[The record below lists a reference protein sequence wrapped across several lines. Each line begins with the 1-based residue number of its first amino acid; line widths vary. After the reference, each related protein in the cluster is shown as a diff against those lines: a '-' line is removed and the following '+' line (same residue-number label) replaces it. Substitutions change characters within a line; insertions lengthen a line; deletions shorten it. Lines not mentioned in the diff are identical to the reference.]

1 MLWEVATSGYSEVL
15 RESCMANENRVYTFL
30 ISPSRTSKVRQFS
43 IDRNVLRS
51 AALVLAIGF
60 VLIIYGAVRL
70 GQHEALNLKYLSVK
84 AENENL
90 KQANDAYENSYARL
104 KGQISY
110 VEDMSKELARKAK
123 MEHSPEIDELVGI
136 GGPETVVALDK
147 AANQL
152 EREVRRINDHLR
164 SDMLRLASI
173 PRGLPVSGYVT
184 DGFGMRRNPF
194 NGEGREV
201 HEGLDIAV
209 DFGTPVTATADGLV
223 IYAAPHAGYGN
234 LVIVYHSNGITTRYG
249 HLSRISAEAGQRV
262 RRGDQVGNAGSTGRS
277 TGPHVHY
284 EIREND
290 QSVDPLRYSGP
301 TPNLRAAN

>member
-1 MLWEVATSGYSEVL
+1 MPKD
-15 RESCMANENRVYTFL
+15 NRVYTFL
-30 ISPSRTSKVRQFS
+30 ISPSPTSKVRQLS
-43 IDRNVLRS
+43 IHRNLLR
-51 AALVLAIGF
+51 AAAGF
-60 VLIIYGAVRL
+60 VIIAIVLVIYGAVRL
-70 GQHEALNLKYLSVK
+70 GQHEALNLKYLAVK
-84 AENENL
+84 SENESL
-90 KQANDAYENSYARL
+90 KQTNDAYENSYARL

-110 VEDMSKELARKAK
+110 VEDMSKELARKAR

-147 AANQL
+147 AADHL
-152 EREVRRINDHLR
+152 EREVRHINDRLR
-164 SDMLRLASI
+164 SDILRLASI
-173 PRGLPVSGYVT
+173 PRGLPVNGYVT

-209 DFGTPVTATADGLV
+209 DFGTPVTSTADGLV

-249 HLSRISAEAGQRV
+249 HLSRIAVEAGQRV
-262 RRGDQVGNAGSTGRS
+262 RRSDQIGNAGSTGRS

-290 QSVDPLRYSGP
+290 QSVDPLRYASQTQP
-301 TPNLRAAN
+301 

>member
-1 MLWEVATSGYSEVL
+1 MS
-15 RESCMANENRVYTFL
+15 NDNRVYTFL
-30 ISPSRTSKVRQFS
+30 ISPSRTSKVRQLS
-43 IDRNVLRS
+43 IHRNSLRAAAGFGIIS
-51 AALVLAIGF
+51 VALVIFG
-60 VLIIYGAVRL
+60 VLRL
-70 GQHEALNLKYLSVK
+70 GQHEALNLKYVAVK

-90 KQANDAYENSYARL
+90 KQTNDAYQNSYARL

-110 VEDMSKELARKAK
+110 VEDMSKELARKAR

-147 AANQL
+147 AADHL
-152 EREVRRINDHLR
+152 EREVRHINDRLR
-164 SDMLRLASI
+164 SDILRLASI
-173 PRGLPVSGYVT
+173 PRGLPVNGYVT
-184 DGFGMRRNPF
+184 DGYGMRRNPF

-209 DFGTPVTATADGLV
+209 DFGTPVTSTADGLV

-234 LVIVYHSNGITTRYG
+234 LVIVYHSNGITSRYG
-249 HLSRISAEAGQRV
+249 HLSRISLEAGQRV
-262 RRGDQVGNAGSTGRS
+262 KRGDQVGNAGSTGRS

-290 QSVDPLRYSGP
+290 QPVDPLRYAGKS
-301 TPNLRAAN
+301 

>member
-1 MLWEVATSGYSEVL
+1 MS
-15 RESCMANENRVYTFL
+15 NDNRVYTFL
-30 ISPSRTSKVRQFS
+30 ISPSRTSKVRQLS
-43 IDRNVLRS
+43 IHRNVLR
-51 AALVLAIGF
+51 AGAGGLVLLLALV
-60 VLIIYGAVRL
+60 IYGAVRL
-70 GQHEALNLKYLSVK
+70 GQHEALTFKYLSVK
-84 AENENL
+84 SENETL
-90 KQANDAYENSYARL
+90 KQTNDAFQNSYARL

-123 MEHSPEIDELVGI
+123 MEHSPETDELVGI

-147 AANQL
+147 AADHL
-152 EREVRRINDHLR
+152 EREVRRINDRLR
-164 SDMLRLASI
+164 SDILRLASI
-173 PRGLPVSGYVT
+173 PRGLPVNGYVT

-194 NGEGREV
+194 SGEGREV

-209 DFGTPVTATADGLV
+209 DFGAPVTATADGLV

-249 HLSRISAEAGQRV
+249 HLSRISVEAGQRV
-262 RRGDQVGNAGSTGRS
+262 RRSDQVGNAGSTGRS

-290 QSVDPLRYSGP
+290 QSVDPLRYTGQTQP
-301 TPNLRAAN
+301 

>member
-1 MLWEVATSGYSEVL
+1 MTKD
-15 RESCMANENRVYTFL
+15 NRVYTVL
-30 ISPSRTSKVRQFS
+30 ISPSRTSKVRQLS
-43 IDRNVLRS
+43 IHRNILR
-51 AALVLAIGF
+51 AGAGIFVFALL
-60 VLIIYGAVRL
+60 LLTYGLVRL
-70 GQHEALNLKYLSVK
+70 GQHEALNLKYLSVRS
-84 AENENL
+84 ENESL
-90 KQANDAYENSYARL
+90 KQTNDAYQNSYSRL

-110 VEDMSKELARKAK
+110 VEDMSKELARSAK

-147 AANQL
+147 AADHL
-152 EREVRRINDHLR
+152 EREVRHI
-164 SDMLRLASI
+164 SDRLHSDVLRLASI
-173 PRGLPVSGYVT
+173 PRGLPVNGYIT

-209 DFGTPVTATADGLV
+209 DFGTPVAATADGLV

-234 LVIVYHSNGITTRYG
+234 LVIVYHSNGITSRYG
-249 HLSRISAEAGQRV
+249 HLSRISVEAGQRV
-262 RRGDQVGNAGSTGRS
+262 KRGDQVGNVGSTGRS

-290 QSVDPLRYSGP
+290 QSVDPLRYAGQTHP
-301 TPNLRAAN
+301 

>member
-1 MLWEVATSGYSEVL
+1 MSKD
-15 RESCMANENRVYTFL
+15 NRVYTFL
-30 ISPSRTSKVRQFS
+30 ISPSRTSKVRRLS
-43 IDRNVLRS
+43 IHRNLLRAVAVS
-51 AALVLAIGF
+51 LIISLA
-60 VLIIYGAVRL
+60 LIIYGAVRL

-84 AENENL
+84 SENETL
-90 KQANDAYENSYARL
+90 KQTNDAYQNSYARL

-110 VEDMSKELARKAK
+110 VQDMSKELARKAR

-147 AANQL
+147 AADHL
-152 EREVRRINDHLR
+152 EREVRHINDRLR
-164 SDMLRLASI
+164 SDILRLASI
-173 PRGLPVSGYVT
+173 PRGLPVNGYVT

-209 DFGTPVTATADGLV
+209 DFGAPVTATADGLV

-249 HLSRISAEAGQRV
+249 HLSRISVEAGQRV
-262 RRGDQVGNAGSTGRS
+262 KRSDQIGNAGSTGRS
-277 TGPHVHY
+277 TGTHVHY

-290 QSVDPLRYSGP
+290 QSVDPLRYAGQNQP
-301 TPNLRAAN
+301 

>member
-1 MLWEVATSGYSEVL
+1 MS
-15 RESCMANENRVYTFL
+15 NDNRVYTFL
-30 ISPSRTSKVRQFS
+30 ISPSRTSKVRQLS
-43 IDRNVLRS
+43 IHRNLLR
-51 AALVLAIGF
+51 ADAGCLVISVA
-60 VLIIYGAVRL
+60 LIIYGAVRL

-84 AENENL
+84 SENETL
-90 KQANDAYENSYARL
+90 KQTNDAYQNSYARL

-110 VEDMSKELARKAK
+110 VQDMSKELARKAR

-147 AANQL
+147 AADHL
-152 EREVRRINDHLR
+152 EREVRHINDRLR
-164 SDMLRLASI
+164 SDILRLASI
-173 PRGLPVSGYVT
+173 PRGLPVNGYVT

-209 DFGTPVTATADGLV
+209 DFGAPVTATADGLV

-249 HLSRISAEAGQRV
+249 HLSRISVEAGQRV
-262 RRGDQVGNAGSTGRS
+262 KRSDQIGNAGSTGRS

-290 QSVDPLRYSGP
+290 QPVDPLRYAGQNQP
-301 TPNLRAAN
+301 

>member
-1 MLWEVATSGYSEVL
+1 MSKD
-15 RESCMANENRVYTFL
+15 NRVYTFL
-30 ISPSRTSKVRQFS
+30 ISPSRTSKVRQLS
-43 IDRNVLRS
+43 IHRNLLR
-51 AALVLAIGF
+51 AVAGCLVISVA
-60 VLIIYGAVRL
+60 LIIYGAVRL

-84 AENENL
+84 SENETL
-90 KQANDAYENSYARL
+90 KQTNDAYQNSYARL

-110 VEDMSKELARKAK
+110 VQDMSKELARKAR

-147 AANQL
+147 AADHL
-152 EREVRRINDHLR
+152 EREVRHINDRLR
-164 SDMLRLASI
+164 SDILRLASI
-173 PRGLPVSGYVT
+173 PRGLPVNGYVT

-209 DFGTPVTATADGLV
+209 DFGSPVTATADGLV

-249 HLSRISAEAGQRV
+249 HLSRISVEAGQRV
-262 RRGDQVGNAGSTGRS
+262 KRSDQIGNAGSTGRS

-290 QSVDPLRYSGP
+290 QPVDPLRYAGQNQP
-301 TPNLRAAN
+301 

>member
-1 MLWEVATSGYSEVL
+1 
-15 RESCMANENRVYTFL
+15 MANDNRVYTFL
-30 ISPSRTSKVRQFS
+30 ISPSRTSKVRQLS
-43 IDRNVLRS
+43 IHRNLLR
-51 AALVLAIGF
+51 AAAGCIILCIALV
-60 VLIIYGAVRL
+60 IYGAVRL
-70 GQHEALNLKYLSVK
+70 GKHEALNLEYLAVK
-84 AENENL
+84 SENETL
-90 KQANDAYENSYARL
+90 KQTNDAYQNSYNGLR
-104 KGQISY
+104 GQILY
-110 VEDMSKELARKAK
+110 IQDMSKELARKAR

-147 AANQL
+147 AADHL
-152 EREVRRINDHLR
+152 EREVRHINDRLR
-164 SDMLRLASI
+164 SDILRLASI
-173 PRGLPVSGYVT
+173 PRGLPVNGYVT

-209 DFGTPVTATADGLV
+209 DFGAPVTATADGLV

-249 HLSRISAEAGQRV
+249 HLSRISVEAGQRV
-262 RRGDQVGNAGSTGRS
+262 KRSDQIGNAGSTGRS

-290 QSVDPLRYSGP
+290 QSVDPLRYAGQTQP
-301 TPNLRAAN
+301 

>member
-1 MLWEVATSGYSEVL
+1 MS
-15 RESCMANENRVYTFL
+15 NDNRVYTIL
-30 ISPSRTSKVRQFS
+30 ISPSRTSKVRQLT
-43 IDRNVLRS
+43 IHRNLIRAAGGGIILLVVL
-51 AALVLAIGF
+51 G
-60 VLIIYGAVRL
+60 IYGAVRL
-70 GQHEALNLKYLSVK
+70 GQHEALALKYLSVK
-84 AENENL
+84 SENESL
-90 KQANDAYENSYARL
+90 KQTNDAFQNSYARL
-104 KGQISY
+104 KGQIAY

-123 MEHSPEIDELVGI
+123 MEHTPETDELVGI

-147 AANQL
+147 AADHL
-152 EREVRRINDHLR
+152 EREVRRINDRLR
-164 SDMLRLASI
+164 SDILRLASI
-173 PRGLPVSGYVT
+173 PRGLPVNGYVT

-194 NGEGREV
+194 SGEGREV

-249 HLSRISAEAGQRV
+249 HLSRISVEAGQRV
-262 RRGDQVGNAGSTGRS
+262 RRSDQVGNAGSTGRS

-290 QSVDPLRYSGP
+290 QSVDPLRYTGQTQP
-301 TPNLRAAN
+301 

>member
-1 MLWEVATSGYSEVL
+1 MSDD
-15 RESCMANENRVYTFL
+15 NRVYTFL
-30 ISPSRTSKVRQFS
+30 ISPSRTSRVRQLS
-43 IDRNVLRS
+43 INRNLLR
-51 AALVLAIGF
+51 AIAGLGIMTLALV
-60 VLIIYGAVRL
+60 IYGAVRL

-84 AENENL
+84 GENENL
-90 KQANDAYENSYARL
+90 KQTNDAYQNSYARL

-110 VEDMSKELARKAK
+110 VEDMSKELARKAR

-147 AANQL
+147 AADHL
-152 EREVRRINDHLR
+152 EREVRHINDRLR
-164 SDMLRLASI
+164 SDILRLASI
-173 PRGLPVSGYVT
+173 PRGLPVNGYVT

-209 DFGTPVTATADGLV
+209 DFGTPVSSTADGLV

-234 LVIVYHSNGITTRYG
+234 LVIIYHSNGITTRYG
-249 HLSRISAEAGQRV
+249 HLSRISVEAGQRIK
-262 RRGDQVGNAGSTGRS
+262 RGDQIGNAGSTGRS

-290 QSVDPLRYSGP
+290 QTVDPLRYAGQTQP
-301 TPNLRAAN
+301 

>member
-1 MLWEVATSGYSEVL
+1 MSKD
-15 RESCMANENRVYTFL
+15 NRVYTVL
-30 ISPSRTSKVRQFS
+30 ISPSRTSRVRQLG
-43 IDRNVLRS
+43 IHRNVLRTAACFVIIS
-51 AALVLAIGF
+51 ALLV
-60 VLIIYGAVRL
+60 IYGALRL
-70 GQHEALNLKYLSVK
+70 GQHEALNLRYLSVK

-90 KQANDAYENSYARL
+90 KQANDAYQNSYAKL

-110 VEDMSKELARKAK
+110 VEDMSKELARNAK
-123 MEHSPEIDELVGI
+123 MEHSPETDELVGI

-147 AANQL
+147 AADHL
-152 EREVRRINDHLR
+152 EREVRHINDRLH
-164 SDMLRLASI
+164 SNILRLASI
-173 PRGLPVSGYVT
+173 PRGLPVNGYVT

-209 DFGTPVTATADGLV
+209 DFGTPVKATADGLV

-234 LVIVYHSNGITTRYG
+234 LVIVYHSNGITSRYG
-249 HLSRISAEAGQRV
+249 HLSRISVEAGQRV
-262 RRGDQVGNAGSTGRS
+262 KRGDQIGNVGSTGRS

-290 QSVDPLRYSGP
+290 QAVDPLRYVTQTQP
-301 TPNLRAAN
+301 

>member
-1 MLWEVATSGYSEVL
+1 MSKD
-15 RESCMANENRVYTFL
+15 NRVYTFL
-30 ISPSRTSKVRQFS
+30 ISPSRTSKVRQLS
-43 IDRNVLRS
+43 IHRNLLR
-51 AALVLAIGF
+51 AVAGC
-60 VLIIYGAVRL
+60 LIISVAVIIFGAVRL

-84 AENENL
+84 SENETL
-90 KQANDAYENSYARL
+90 KQTNDAYQNSYARL

-110 VEDMSKELARKAK
+110 VQDMSKELARKAR

-147 AANQL
+147 AADHL
-152 EREVRRINDHLR
+152 EREVRHINDRLR
-164 SDMLRLASI
+164 SDILRLASI
-173 PRGLPVSGYVT
+173 PRGLPVNGYVT

-209 DFGTPVTATADGLV
+209 DFGAPVTATADGLV

-249 HLSRISAEAGQRV
+249 HLSQISVEAGQRV
-262 RRGDQVGNAGSTGRS
+262 KRSDQIGNAGSTGRS

-290 QSVDPLRYSGP
+290 QPVDPLRYAGQNQP
-301 TPNLRAAN
+301 

>member
-1 MLWEVATSGYSEVL
+1 MTKD
-15 RESCMANENRVYTFL
+15 NRVYTVL
-30 ISPSRTSKVRQFS
+30 ISPSRTSKVRQLS
-43 IDRNVLRS
+43 IHRNILR
-51 AALVLAIGF
+51 AGAGIFGFALL
-60 VLIIYGAVRL
+60 LLTYGLVRL

-84 AENENL
+84 SENESL
-90 KQANDAYENSYARL
+90 KQTNDAYQNSYSRL

-110 VEDMSKELARKAK
+110 VEDMSKELARSAK

-147 AANQL
+147 AADHL
-152 EREVRRINDHLR
+152 EREVRHI
-164 SDMLRLASI
+164 SDRLHSDVLRLASI
-173 PRGLPVSGYVT
+173 PRGLPVNGYIT

-209 DFGTPVTATADGLV
+209 DFGTPVGATADGLV

-234 LVIVYHSNGITTRYG
+234 LVIVYHSNGITSRYG
-249 HLSRISAEAGQRV
+249 HLSRISVEAGQRV
-262 RRGDQVGNAGSTGRS
+262 KRGDQVGNVGSTGRS

-290 QSVDPLRYSGP
+290 QSVDPLRYAGQTHP
-301 TPNLRAAN
+301 

>member
-1 MLWEVATSGYSEVL
+1 
-15 RESCMANENRVYTFL
+15 MANDNRVYTFL
-30 ISPSRTSKVRQFS
+30 ISPPSRTSKIRQLS
-43 IDRNVLRS
+43 IDKNLLRAAASVLVFTF
-51 AALVLAIGF
+51 LLM
-60 VLIIYGAVRL
+60 IYGAVRL
-70 GQHEALNLKYLSVK
+70 GQHEALNLKYLSVR
-84 AENENL
+84 AENESL

-110 VEDMSKELARKAK
+110 IEDMSKELARKAR

-136 GGPETVVALDK
+136 GGPEKVVALDK

-152 EREVRRINDHLR
+152 ERDVRHINDHLR
-164 SDMLRLASI
+164 SDILRMASI
-173 PRGLPVSGYVT
+173 PRGLPVNGYVT

-223 IYAAPHAGYGN
+223 IYASPHAGYGN

-249 HLSRISAEAGQRV
+249 HLSRITVEAGQRV
-262 RRGDQVGNAGSTGRS
+262 KRGDQVGNAGSTGRS

-290 QSVDPLRYSGP
+290 QSVDPLRYSAQSSS
-301 TPNLRAAN
+301 LRAAN

>member
-1 MLWEVATSGYSEVL
+1 
-15 RESCMANENRVYTFL
+15 MANDNRVYTFL
-30 ISPSRTSKVRQFS
+30 ISPSRTSKVRQLS
-43 IDRNVLRS
+43 IHRNFLRAAVGCVIISIVL
-51 AALVLAIGF
+51 V
-60 VLIIYGAVRL
+60 IYGAARL
-70 GQHEALNLKYLSVK
+70 GQHEALNLRYLAVK
-84 AENENL
+84 SENESL
-90 KQANDAYENSYARL
+90 KQTNDAYQNSYARL

-110 VEDMSKELARKAK
+110 VEDMSKELARKAR

-147 AANQL
+147 AADHL
-152 EREVRRINDHLR
+152 EREVRHINDRLR
-164 SDMLRLASI
+164 SDILRLASI
-173 PRGLPVSGYVT
+173 PRGLPVNGYVT

-249 HLSRISAEAGQRV
+249 HLSRISVEAGQRV
-262 RRGDQVGNAGSTGRS
+262 RRSDQVGNAGSTGRS

-290 QSVDPLRYSGP
+290 QAVDPLRYVGQTQP
-301 TPNLRAAN
+301 